1 MSSPQDPETSETSAS
16 ADAPASAVAADVVA
30 SETAPSAGQ
39 AKSDE
44 VARQSGRGG
53 LAIVVAKLW
62 FLVMGLVQNIIL
74 PRILG
79 AGGFGDFRNA
89 QSLASIFY
97 NPIVT
102 SSIQGGSRA
111 VAQSADA
118 DAPQVVRRLVT
129 VHSALAVFFT
139 SVFFFGAP
147 WVAGLIKAPQISPLL
162 RILSAVIFA
171 YTLYSPL
178 VGVLNG
184 QRRFGRQA
192 LLDIVMA
199 LLRTVGLVLGGMLV
213 ADLAQRAQG
222 ALSGFV
228 VSSALI
234 LVLSISMVG
243 LGRSGTGGV
252 SVKSHL
258 AFMLPVWFGQIA
270 LNFLLQADVNLLR
283 RFAGGAAEHAGLSVE
298 AASPLVGAY
307 AATQLYCFLPYQLL
321 LSVTFVLFPMLATA
335 YRDNDRAAMAVYV
348 RTGVRLA
355 LILAG
360 AMVSITS
367 GLSEALLKL
376 LFQKEYWIAARSM
389 QVLTLGFGVFAI
401 FGIFSAVLNSLKRE
415 LASML
420 VTLAAVVL
428 VAAACFLRVPG
439 TPFGEELL
447 WKTATSTSIGILL
460 ATLLAGL
467 LVKRAAGGVVD
478 WKSVLRVCL
487 AVAASVTLARQLP
500 YAGKVMTLVYAAL
513 VGVVYVVLLLVM
525 RELGSADLANIKAVI
540 SRRKKA

>member
-1 MSSPQDPETSETSAS
+1 VSSPQDPEATEPAAAPGAPPDAAAEVSAQ
-16 ADAPASAVAADVVA
+16 
-30 SETAPSAGQ
+30 Q
-39 AKSDE
+39 AKHDE

-111 VAQSADA
+111 VAQSEDA
-118 DAPQVVRRLVT
+118 ATPQVVRRLVK
-129 VHSALAVFFT
+129 VHSALAVFFA
-139 SVFFFGAP
+139 SAFFFGAP
-147 WVAGLIKAPQISPLL
+147 WVAELIKAPQISPLL

-199 LLRTVGLVLGGMLV
+199 LLRTVGLVVGGLLV
-213 ADLAQRAQG
+213 ADFAQRAQG

-228 VSSALI
+228 VSSLVI
-234 LVLSISMVG
+234 LALSISMVG
-243 LGRSGTGGV
+243 LGRSGSGGV

-321 LSVTFVLFPMLATA
+321 LSITFVLFPMLATA
-335 YRDNDRAAMAVYV
+335 YRDNDRAAMARYV

-376 LFQKEYWIAARSM
+376 LFQKEYWLAARSM

-420 VTLAAVVL
+420 VTVVAVAL

-447 WKTATSTSIGILL
+447 WKTATSTSMGILL

-478 WKSVLRVCL
+478 WKSVLRVGL
-487 AVAASVTLARQLP
+487 AVAASVTFARQLP
-500 YAGKVMTLVYAAL
+500 YAGKLMTLLYAGL
-513 VGVVYVVLLLVM
+513 VAVVYVALLLLM
-525 RELGSADLANIKAVI
+525 RELGGADLANIKAVI
-540 SRRKKA
+540 SRRKRG